1 MGDAK
6 KIAEKHVFKNSGF
19 GNYTEDVIGFDGY
32 NLVTTG
38 EISRTLTL
46 ARVDVPNIPV
56 VFIRRNTNE
65 K

>member
-1 MGDAK
+1 MG
-6 KIAEKHVFKNSGF
+6 AEVMSQVKACGSDRNDS
-19 GNYTEDVIGFDGY
+19 TLVIGFDGY

-56 VFIRRNTNE
+56 VFIRRKTNE

>member
-1 MGDAK
+1 MK
-6 KIAEKHVFKNSGF
+6 ESEEVGF
-19 GNYTEDVIGFDGY
+19 FRNDFAQDVIGFDGY

>member
-1 MGDAK
+1 MSEVKACGSDRNDSAQ
-6 KIAEKHVFKNSGF
+6 
-19 GNYTEDVIGFDGY
+19 VIGFDGY

-56 VFIRRNTNE
+56 VFIRRNVDE

>member
-1 MGDAK
+1 MSEVKACGSDRNDSAQ
-6 KIAEKHVFKNSGF
+6 
-19 GNYTEDVIGFDGY
+19 VIGFDGY

-46 ARVDVPNIPV
+46 ARVDVPNIPI
-56 VFIRRNTNE
+56 VFIRRNVDE

>member
-1 MGDAK
+1 MKESEEVGLFRND
-6 KIAEKHVFKNSGF
+6 S
-19 GNYTEDVIGFDGY
+19 TQDVIGFDGY

-56 VFIRRNTNE
+56 VFIRRNIDE

>member
-1 MGDAK
+1 MK
-6 KIAEKHVFKNSGF
+6 ESEEVGF
-19 GNYTEDVIGFDGY
+19 FRDDFTQDVIGFDGY

-56 VFIRRNTNE
+56 AFIRRNTNE

>member
-1 MGDAK
+1 MK
-6 KIAEKHVFKNSGF
+6 ESEEVGF
-19 GNYTEDVIGFDGY
+19 SRDDFTQDVIGFDGY

-56 VFIRRNTNE
+56 VFIRRNINE